1 MRCLLCGRQLRAATA
16 WTLGKPVGPQC
27 AKRQGIKRT
36 PMAKMA
42 KPTPAPVDARQLALQ
57 LEAAC

>member
-27 AKRQGIKRT
+27 AKRQGIKRA
-36 PMAKMA
+36 PRARVAKVE
-42 KPTPAPVDARQLALQ
+42 PAPMDARQMALELA
-57 LEAAC
+57 C

>member
-27 AKRQGIKRT
+27 AKRQGIRRA
-36 PMAKMA
+36 PRAKVVQPA
-42 KPTPAPVDARQLALQ
+42 PTPVDARQMALELA
-57 LEAAC
+57 C